1 MKKGLKYLSL
11 LILFCNN
18 LISQNEN
25 YFSRNYV
32 PKDYSAGANNF
43 GVVQDKKGLVYVA
56 NDNGILIYNGLHWIL
71 CSRNDE
77 VTITSIFSSK
87 TGEIYF
93 GSKDGD
99 FGMVQQAQ
107 NGKFVYY
114 SLANNLK
121 EAEKPQESIKHIVSL
136 NDAVYFLSADKLI
149 EYKNGLFKAYNPT
162 NAFHIRA
169 FVCGN
174 HLFVCDI
181 DNSFLVLEN
190 GVLNPVS
197 NTEELSSKKPFFNYP
212 ISSTEFAFGI
222 RVEGIY
228 KMDYNTKEPSKSI
241 FKKYSAPCD
250 EELSDVEINNGTLL
264 KNGNFIATTNKKGA
278 FVLNKNLEVV
288 TRYNTKNGLNDENV
302 KSVFEDLNGNL
313 WFSLF
318 YGISYIEA
326 NSGLNKYTRDQG
338 INGPVQS
345 ATYFNGV
352 LYIATDKGLQYFN
365 KVQNHFEE
373 LLGFNKQTWYLLNY
387 NNNLFISTDKG
398 IFIYNSKTITQVS
411 EKNTQYLL
419 NDPYQN
425 NVIYAATEDGVD
437 VYNLSGNVLMYVK
450 SYNLNSKVICLAADE
465 NKNIYFGTENTG
477 IYFLNYSRSYLL
489 DSIRVKDGLPSDD
502 RENFL
507 FTINNKLFV
516 ATNDGI
522 YSLLKKGENKF
533 VFTNNNEL
541 YNLTKKIEI
550 FRASELDGDILCNK
564 NFENRQKNI
573 IEKGLIYLEK
583 KDGKYRNNN
592 KGITHLKDVKPNNI
606 TFDKQN
612 NIAFIAS
619 DEGLFILKKQEDT
632 VKKQFSLF
640 LRSVLSKDDTISL
653 NRPSTYPFNQN
664 KPELAYSDNDIK
676 FSLAVNCYENLNN
689 ISVSYYLEGK
699 DKDFG
704 INEKKFEINYSNLFE
719 GDYVFHVKAY
729 NELTDEVLEL
739 NFPFKILSP
748 WYRSIWAY
756 IAYAIIFIALV
767 YIIVKLNIKRL
778 KEKNIK
784 LEGIITQRTATIEE
798 QKILVELK
806 HKEITDSI
814 NYAERIQRSML
825 ASKKL
830 LSENLNKRAGT
841 DNYFILFKPKDIV
854 SGDFYWASKLPD
866 NKFCLVTADSTGHG
880 VPGAIMS
887 MLNMNSLKE
896 AVIKNLSGPA
906 DILNY
911 TRRQIIDTLANDGSE
926 TGGKDGMD
934 CSCLVFDFTTNVLTW
949 TAANNPVYIVRK
961 EATEIT
967 LQELKPQKMPV
978 GKHERENESFIQ
990 ETVQLQK
997 GDMIYAITD
1006 GFPDQFG
1013 GDKGKK
1019 FMSKNL
1025 KEQLRLNSQLPVQE
1039 QKDILQKTFKDWVGD
1054 LEQIDDVTI
1063 IGIRV

>member
-1 MKKGLKYLSL
+1 
-11 LILFCNN
+11 
-18 LISQNEN
+18 
-25 YFSRNYV
+25 V

-43 GVVQDKKGLVYVA
+43 GVVQDKKGLIYVA
-56 NDNGILIYNGLHWIL
+56 NDNGILVYNGLHWIL

-87 TGEIYF
+87 SGEIYF

-107 NGKFVYY
+107 NGKFIYY

-136 NDAVYFLSADKLI
+136 KDAVYFLSADKLI
-149 EYKNGLFKAYNPT
+149 EYKNGLFKAFNPT

-169 FVCGN
+169 FVCGE

-212 ISSTEFAFGI
+212 ISSNEFAFGI

-228 KMDYNTKEPSKSI
+228 KMDYNIKEPSKSV
-241 FKKYSAPCD
+241 FKKYAAPCD
-250 EELSDVEINNGTLL
+250 NELSDVEINNGTLL

-278 FVLNKNLEVV
+278 FVLNKNLEIV

-352 LYIATDKGLQYFN
+352 LYIATDKGIQYFN
-365 KVQNHFEE
+365 TVQNHFEE
-373 LLGFNKQTWYLLNY
+373 LLGFNKQTWFLLNY

-398 IFIYNSKTITQVS
+398 IFIYNGKTITQVS

-437 VYNLSGNVLMYVK
+437 VYNLSGSVLMYVK

-522 YSLLKKGENKF
+522 YSLIKKGENKF

-541 YNLTKKIEI
+541 YALTKKIEI

-573 IEKGLIYLEK
+573 IEKGLIYLEM
-583 KDGKYRNNN
+583 KDGRYRINN

-619 DEGLFILKKQEDT
+619 DEGLFILKKQQDT

-640 LRSVLSKDDTISL
+640 LRSVLTKDDTISL
-653 NRPSTYPFNQN
+653 NRPSTYPFAQN

-689 ISVSYYLEGK
+689 ISISYYLEGK
-699 DKDFG
+699 DKDYG
-704 INEKKFEINYSNLFE
+704 INEKKFEVNYSNLFE
-719 GDYVFHVKAY
+719 GDYIFHVKAF
-729 NELTDEVLEL
+729 NELTDEVIEL
-739 NFPFKILSP
+739 HYPFTILSP
-748 WYRSIWAY
+748 WYRSVWAY
-756 IAYAIIFIALV
+756 IAYAIIFIALIYV
-767 YIIVKLNIKRL
+767 IVKLNTKRL
-778 KEKNIK
+778 MAQNIK

-825 ASKKL
+825 ASRKL
-830 LSENLNKRAGT
+830 LNENLNVHTNK
-841 DNYFILFKPKDIV
+841 DNYFIFFKPKDIV
-854 SGDFYWASKLPD
+854 SGDFYWASKLP
-866 NKFCLVTADSTGHG
+866 NNTFCLVTADSTGHG

-896 AVIKNLSGPA
+896 AVIKNLNGPA

-911 TRRQIIDTLANDGSE
+911 TRQQIIETLANDGSE

-934 CSCLVFDFTTNVLTW
+934 CSCLVFDFNRNTLTW
-949 TAANNPVYIVRK
+949 TAANNPVWIVSNAGSK
-961 EATEIT
+961 ENVSLT
-967 LQELKPQKMPV
+967 ELKPQKMPV
-978 GKHERENESFIQ
+978 GKHERENESFKQ
-990 ETVQLQK
+990 ETLQLKK

-1013 GDKGKK
+1013 GEKGKK

-1025 KEQLRLNSQLPVQE
+1025 KELLCANAHLPMQE
-1039 QKDILQKTFKDWVGD
+1039 QKEMLERTFKNWVGD